1 MSMNETLLNMSANTW
16 CRTDL
21 IGMNTLDT
29 TNYHASIL
37 DSINEGVFTVD
48 QRRVISSF
56 NRMAGAITGIGP
68 EEAIGR
74 KCSDIF
80 GESMC
85 TNGCPLRETMET
97 GVSIVDRE
105 IEIINRENRR
115 VAVSVSTS
123 LLRDKDGNVLGGV
136 ETLRELSQIFQLRKE
151 ITEKYSFHD
160 LISRNATM
168 RGIFEVLPD
177 VAASEA
183 TVLLRGDSG
192 TGKELFARAV
202 HNLSHRNNGPLVV
215 VNCGA
220 FPEHLL
226 EAEIFGVKRGA
237 YTGAVETR
245 AGRLEMAHGGTLF
258 LDEIGDLPLSLQVKL
273 LRVLENREY
282 QSLGDK
288 QPKRADV
295 RFIAAT
301 NRELEAMVE
310 EGTFRR
316 DLFFRINV
324 VSLQIPPLRERR
336 EDIPLLLDFAL
347 DRFNRTY
354 NKKIMRYSSEALQ
367 VLLNYSYPGNVRELI
382 NQVEQMVILCRGNEI
397 DVKHLPPALFSVP
410 KTEKHL
416 PPQNVP
422 STKTIRETLKRNDGN
437 RTKAA
442 EELGVD
448 RTTLW
453 RWIKRAGL

>member
-1 MSMNETLLNMSANTW
+1 M
-16 CRTDL
+16 DYF
-21 IGMNTLDT
+21 
-29 TNYHASIL
+29 NYQTCIL

-48 QRRVISSF
+48 QGRIVTSF
-56 NRMAGAITGIGP
+56 NRMATTITGISA

-74 KCSDIF
+74 SCRDIF
-80 GESMC
+80 GDC
-85 TNGCPLRETMET
+85 VCANGCPLKETMET
-97 GVSIVDRE
+97 GISVVDRE
-105 IEIINRENRR
+105 IEFVNRETRR

-123 LLRDKDGNVLGGV
+123 LLRDKEGNVLGGV
-136 ETLRELSQIFQLRKE
+136 ETLRELGQFFQLRDE
-151 ITEKYSFHD
+151 ISEKYSFHD
-160 LISRNATM
+160 IISRNASM
-168 RGIFEVLPD
+168 RSIFEVLPD
-177 VAASEA
+177 VAESEA
-183 TVLLRGDSG
+183 TVLLRGESG

-202 HNLSHRNNGPLVV
+202 HSLSRRRNGPLVV

-237 YTGAVETR
+237 FTGAVETR
-245 AGRLEMAHGGTLF
+245 AGRLETADGGTLF

-282 QSLGDK
+282 QPLGDK

-295 RFIAAT
+295 RFVTAT
-301 NRELEAMVE
+301 NRDLEAMVE

-324 VSLQIPPLRERR
+324 VNLTIPPLRERQ

-347 DRFNRTY
+347 DRFNRAY
-354 NKKIMRYSSEALQ
+354 NRKILRYSSEALQ

-382 NQVEQMVILCRGNEI
+382 NQVEQMVILCRGSEI
-397 DVKHLPPALFSVP
+397 DVKHLPPSLISASESETPPASRPVP
-410 KTEKHL
+410 TRKA
-416 PPQNVP
+416 
-422 STKTIRETLKRNDGN
+422 IRETLKRNNGN

>member
-1 MSMNETLLNMSANTW
+1 MNKSLLNISANARG
-16 CRTDL
+16 CNNL
-21 IGMNTLDT
+21 SAVNKLNNS
-29 TNYHASIL
+29 NYHASIL

-48 QRRVISSF
+48 QRRVIGSF
-56 NRMAGAITGIGP
+56 NRMASAITGIGQ

-85 TNGCPLRETMET
+85 ANGCPLRETMET

-105 IEIINRENRR
+105 IEIVNRENRR

-136 ETLRELSQIFQLRKE
+136 ETLRELSQFFQLSQE

-202 HNLSHRNNGPLVV
+202 HDLSHRNNGPLVV

-226 EAEIFGVKRGA
+226 ESEIFGVKRGA

-282 QSLGDK
+282 QPLGDK
-288 QPKRADV
+288 EPKRADV
-295 RFIAAT
+295 RFVAAT

-347 DRFNRTY
+347 ARFNRAY
-354 NKKIMRYSSEALQ
+354 NKKIVRYSSEALQ

-397 DVKHLPPALFSVP
+397 DVKHLPPVLVSVP
-410 KTEKHL
+410 KTEIHL
-416 PPQNVP
+416 PPKNVP
-422 STKTIRETLKRNDGN
+422 SAKSIRETLKRNDGN